1 MYNHIIAIIPFLRAG
16 ADKSLKGSPAG
27 PGICPGFSFPLMR
40 NIIFRMDKE
49 NLVKITQLRHRLH
62 QCAELS
68 GRERETGR
76 LLREFLKDNTS
87 LEIIEKNGWFYAV
100 KRGADLKAGS
110 IAFRAD
116 MDALPIE
123 ESIPLPYAS
132 LHAGVSHKCG
142 HDGHSAALCGLAL
155 ELDVLAPAKTVYLL
169 FQKAEEIGKG
179 GKYCAA
185 FIKETGISEVYAF
198 HNLNGFPVS
207 SIVYRRGL
215 TQPASE
221 GLELRFLG
229 KTSHASAPEDG
240 RNPAAAIAETVLYAE
255 RLLQE
260 RYNGM
265 VLCTVTGIQAGTGDF
280 GISAGEGSLRMTLRA
295 EYEAD
300 MALLLDKI
308 LAFARAC
315 ADKAGLKTEHAIFD
329 YFPET
334 RNSDFGIRRVLAA
347 ADRLHLKTVEME
359 KLWRAS
365 EDFGYC
371 LKECPGAMFYIGTG
385 EHYPALHT
393 KEYDFNDRILE
404 TAADMFLT
412 LAQTE

>member
-16 ADKSLKGSPAG
+16 ADKSLKDSPAG
-27 PGICPGFSFPLMR
+27 PGICPGFSFLRMG

-87 LEIIEKNGWFYAV
+87 LEIVEKNGWFYAV
-100 KRGADLKAGS
+100 KLGADPEAGS

-142 HDGHSAALCGLAL
+142 HDGHCAALCGLAL
-155 ELDVLAPAKTVYLL
+155 ELDRLAPAGTVYLL
-169 FQKAEEIGKG
+169 FQKAEEIGDG

-185 FIKETGISEVYAF
+185 FIKETRISEVYAF
-198 HNLNGFPVS
+198 HNLNDFPEN

-229 KTSHASAPEDG
+229 KTSHASAPADG
-240 RNPAAAIAETVLYAE
+240 
-255 RLLQE
+255 
-260 RYNGM
+260 
-265 VLCTVTGIQAGTGDF
+265 
-280 GISAGEGSLRMTLRA
+280 
-295 EYEAD
+295 
-300 MALLLDKI
+300 
-308 LAFARAC
+308 
-315 ADKAGLKTEHAIFD
+315 
-329 YFPET
+329 
-334 RNSDFGIRRVLAA
+334 
-347 ADRLHLKTVEME
+347 LHLKTVDMV

-371 LKECPGAMFYIGTG
+371 LKECPGAMVYIGTG
-385 EHYPALHT
+385 EKYPAIHT

-404 TAADMFLT
+404 TAADMFLA
-412 LAQTE
+412 LAQGA